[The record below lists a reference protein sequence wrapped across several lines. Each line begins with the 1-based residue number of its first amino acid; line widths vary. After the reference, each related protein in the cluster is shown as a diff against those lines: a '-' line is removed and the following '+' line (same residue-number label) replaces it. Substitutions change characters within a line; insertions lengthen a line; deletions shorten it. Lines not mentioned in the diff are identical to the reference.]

1 MKNHFED
8 LQQLFRLD
16 CLLLF
21 IVGYVCPMS
30 DLSEFCDN
38 IRIPYAIALVC
49 TRLEKYDTLSK
60 LKPIEVNKKL
70 TFISLLVAH
79 FITDH

>member
-1 MKNHFED
+1 MKNHFEE
-8 LQQLFRLD
+8 LQQLFSLD
-16 CLLLF
+16 HLLLF

-30 DLSEFCDN
+30 DLSEFCDH

-60 LKPIEVNKKL
+60 LKPIEVNKKMI
-70 TFISLLVAH
+70 FIPLLVAL